1 MWGGKN
7 CKLFR
12 SNRTE
17 KKEGVKEFPR
27 VETCCCAYVYTCVL
41 FARVKDENKAF
52 SVFCCF
58 SFSLCFLCTCFSSI
72 GSIIESNILFS
83 WLFPSFTFVL
93 AFRRHRIEP
102 RKKIQFVWHK
112 NLVVW
117 RFFRR
122 KMRDRVKPKLD
133 VLCVYKEKNSIKI
146 NTQTKSKLFPFHA
159 HDYFQG
165 LVAPNTQTWGDE
177 NLTLF

>member
-1 MWGGKN
+1 MKI
-7 CKLFR
+7 KHFRFFVVSLFR
-12 SNRTE
+12 FASCAHAFAPSVALSSLTFYFL
-17 KKEGVKEFPR
+17 GFFPLSHS
-27 VETCCCAYVYTCVL
+27 C
-41 FARVKDENKAF
+41 
-52 SVFCCF
+52 
-58 SFSLCFLCTCFSSI
+58 SLLDVIALSP
-72 GSIIESNILFS
+72 E
-83 WLFPSFTFVL
+83 
-93 AFRRHRIEP
+93 
-102 RKKIQFVWHK
+102 KKIQFVWHK